1 MAKKLVVLTHRD
13 NIFSFL
19 LEREEVI
26 KIRVDKKGASKLVGS
41 IFKGKVKRLAK
52 GMGGAFV
59 DIGLE
64 REAYLPLKG
73 EEVKVG
79 QSLLVQ
85 VVREGIGEKGAKLT
99 NKIKIPGKYIVY
111 MPENQEVKCSSKLS
125 KEEKCDMLNFIADH
139 LSNEGVILRTSSAR
153 AKKEEILEELE
164 RLRGIYRQLR
174 SKLES
179 LKKPQVLWEEQPEY
193 LSLIRS
199 YWYDMEA
206 IFCNDVEIWHKIMD
220 FLEDFESSLMKK
232 VLYIKQMPKDLLL
245 KDALRKISQRY
256 VWLRGGGY
264 IVIDETEAMTVIDVN
279 SGDPCGDT
287 QEENALKTNL
297 EAAEEIARQ
306 IVLRDLGGIIM
317 IDFIDMKSQEN
328 KDKVMNALKEALGDD
343 LCNVQIY
350 GFTKLGVLEMVR
362 KKAGKSV
369 PDLLFERCP
378 LCGGLGK
385 VKGNALYSFELSL
398 EIQNYPAG
406 FLEIFV
412 PKGRKRAVE
421 EFIGAKGLDNVK
433 VVEKENLDY
442 NNYEVK
448 HAK

>member
-1 MAKKLVVLTHRD
+1 MAKKLVVLTHQD
-13 NIFSFL
+13 TIFSFL
-19 LEREEVI
+19 FEGEEVI
-26 KIRVDKKGASKLVGS
+26 KVRVDKKGASKLVGS

-52 GMGGAFV
+52 GMGGVFI

-64 REAYLPLKG
+64 KEAYLPLKG

-79 QSLLVQ
+79 ESLLVQ

-99 NKIKIPGKYIVY
+99 TKIKIPGKYIVY
-111 MPENQEVKCSSKLS
+111 MPESQEVKCSSKLS
-125 KEEKCDMLNFIADH
+125 KEEKWDMINFIADH
-139 LSNEGVILRTSSAR
+139 LDKEGVILRTPSAR
-153 AKKEEILEELE
+153 AKKEEILKELE
-164 RLRGIYRQLR
+164 VLRKTYMKLKDQL
-174 SKLES
+174 EI
-179 LKKPQVLWEEQPEY
+179 LKKPQILWEDPPEY

-199 YWYDMEA
+199 YWYDMET
-206 IFCNDVEIWHKIMD
+206 IFCNDVEIWYKIMG
-220 FLEDFESSLMKK
+220 FLEEFERSLMKR
-232 VLYIKQMPKDLLL
+232 VFYIKQTHDAFLL
-245 KDALRKISQRY
+245 KNALRKISQRY

-297 EAAEEIARQ
+297 EAAEEIAKQ

-328 KDKVMNALKEALGDD
+328 KDKVMNALKEALRDD

-350 GFTKLGVLEMVR
+350 GFTKLGVLEMAR
-362 KKAGKSV
+362 KRAGKSV
-369 PDLLFERCP
+369 PELLFEKCP
-378 LCGGLGK
+378 LCSGLGK

-421 EFIGAKGLDNVK
+421 ESIKGLDNVK
-433 VVEKENLDY
+433 VVEKEDLDY
-442 NNYEVK
+442 NNYEVRYER
-448 HAK
+448 